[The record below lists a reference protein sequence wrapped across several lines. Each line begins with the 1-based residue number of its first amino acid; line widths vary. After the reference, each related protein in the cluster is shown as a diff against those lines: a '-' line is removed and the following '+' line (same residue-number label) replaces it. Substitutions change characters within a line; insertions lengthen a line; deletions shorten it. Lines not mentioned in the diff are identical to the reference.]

1 MKNRY
6 GFCFVA
12 AFVMLMWS
20 LPRLTFEGMREEV
33 LFSGAW
39 MLLAFCVLAG
49 NLSGILYGTDRK
61 REVSKAGSAAK
72 VRQKGR

>member
-1 MKNRY
+1 MKKRY
-6 GFCFVA
+6 GFCFIG

-20 LPRLTFEGMREEV
+20 LPRLTFEGTREEV

-49 NLSGILYGTDRK
+49 NLSGILYGKSGR
-61 REVSKAGSAAK
+61 REASKAASAAK
-72 VRQKGR
+72 VRQKGV

>member
-1 MKNRY
+1 MKKRY

-20 LPRLTFEGMREEV
+20 LPRLTFAGMREEV

-49 NLSGILYGTDRK
+49 NLSGILYGKAGR
-61 REVSKAGSAAK
+61 RETSKAASTAK
-72 VRQKGR
+72 VRQKGV

>member
-1 MKNRY
+1 MKKRY
-6 GFCFVA
+6 GFCFIA

-20 LPRLTFEGMREEV
+20 LPRLTFEGMWEEV

-49 NLSGILYGTDRK
+49 NLSGILYG
-61 REVSKAGSAAK
+61 KAGRREASKTSNAAR
-72 VRQKGR
+72 VRQKGI

>member
-1 MKNRY
+1 MKTRY

-49 NLSGILYGTDRK
+49 NLSGILYGTGSK
-61 REVSKAGSAAK
+61 REVSKAGGAAK
-72 VRQKGR
+72 VRQKGL